1 MKERIVNYISYMDE
15 ILAKEETEI
24 AYQELLEEHLVQ
36 IRFFMHERLIH
47 LLVTILFAVLT
58 FATFLALYFSFSM
71 GLMILCLALLVLL
84 VPYILHYYLLE
95 NGVQKMYRQYD
106 LLLKRMKNPI
116 DK

>member
-1 MKERIVNYISYMDE
+1 MKERIIDYISYMDE

-24 AYQELLEEHLVQ
+24 SYQELLEEHLVQ
-36 IRFFMHERLIH
+36 IQFFMHERLIH

-58 FATFLALYFSFSM
+58 FATFLALYVSFSM

-84 VPYILHYYLLE
+84 VPYIFHYYLLE
-95 NGVQKMYRQYD
+95 NGVQKMYCQYD